1 MAHAKLSPSSAE
13 RWMNCPGSVVLSEG
27 MPNQTSVF
35 AEEGTKAHEIAE
47 MILRNQK
54 GWADAPVEML
64 EHIKVYV
71 DYVNDLALFDG
82 DLHIEQRVKVN
93 EVVFGTADAV
103 VWRPQ
108 LEELHIIDLK
118 YGAGVAV
125 EVVNNLQ
132 LKIYA
137 LATLLTFEY
146 PAKTVTATI
155 VQPRCYHPDGH
166 IRSVVYDVVDLMDF
180 YADVSDAIQH
190 VKEATDAYS
199 A

>member
-1 MAHAKLSPSSAE
+1 M
-13 RWMNCPGSVVLSEG
+13 
-27 MPNQTSVF
+27 
-35 AEEGTKAHEIAE
+35 
-47 MILRNQK
+47 
-54 GWADAPVEML
+54 
-64 EHIKVYV
+64 
-71 DYVNDLALFDG
+71 
-82 DLHIEQRVKVN
+82 
-93 EVVFGTADAV
+93 
-103 VWRPQ
+103 
-108 LEELHIIDLK
+108 K